1 MNIDVKDI
9 PLNVAYALRWV
20 RETHGSNRGEVVDEM
35 IRLTGIDPTTAS
47 PWCAAFVAFCG
58 YAAMRKQW
66 PLKKVAG
73 CASLFDDATAKG
85 LVFDKPAHGAIFL
98 LWSET
103 KKRFHHTG
111 FCDAEQPA
119 GHWSTIEGNTNDDGS
134 VDGIGVFERS
144 RVCGPKDRFIYP
156 WIAA

>member
-1 MNIDVKDI
+1 MIIDVKDI
-9 PLNVAYALRWV
+9 PLNVAYSLRWV
-20 RETHGSNRGEVVDEM
+20 RETQGSNRGEVVDEM
-35 IRLTGIDPTTAS
+35 IRLTGLDPATAP

-85 LVFDKPAHGAIFL
+85 LVNTKPAHGAIFL
-98 LWSET
+98 LWSDK

-111 FCDAEQPA
+111 FCDAEIVPGQ
-119 GHWSTIEGNTNDDGS
+119 WSTIEGNTNDDGS
-134 VDGIGVFERS
+134 VDGVGVFERK
-144 RVCGPKDRFIYP
+144 RTWGPNDRFIYP
-156 WIAA
+156 WLAA